1 MLRDMDVRRLEEMA
15 LPGDTTPAAVGLR
28 LRAAM
33 HVAGMTQTE
42 LARMIG
48 KTQGA
53 IGNAVRGDNYPSVQ
67 ALQQLYRATRID
79 FNFFLIGAT
88 SQLPAD
94 VQIRL
99 LVALETAHTERDRK
113 QGSS

>member
-1 MLRDMDVRRLEEMA
+1 MLRDMDVRRLEELA
-15 LPGDTTPAAVGLR
+15 LPGDTSPMAVGLR

-33 HVAGMTQTE
+33 QVANMTQTE
-42 LARMIG
+42 LARLIG

-67 ALQQLYRATRID
+67 ALQQLFRVTRID
-79 FNFFLIGAT
+79 FNFFLIGQT
-88 SQLPAD
+88 SGLPAD

-99 LVALETAHTERDRK
+99 LVALEAAHSERDRK
-113 QGSS
+113 RDSD